1 MSIPSPRRRPVKDI
15 KFNFRIDRKLKE
27 DAERAAAADNRSLAS
42 LIVKLLQDYLAKTK
56 PGAPRLRVK

>member
-1 MSIPSPRRRPVKDI
+1 VKDI

-56 PGAPRLRVK
+56 RGAPRLRVK